1 MFNQGKIRNKMKKSI
16 SILRIVALI
25 LIGCIGTVLLFGE
38 EQDQDLVP
46 FVLHCLFDKVAG
58 LFLLALTASLIMR
71 WSKSDA
77 FFQRIN
83 KWCEDCD

>member
-25 LIGCIGTVLLFGE
+25 LIGGIGTVLLFGE

-77 FFQRIN
+77 FFLRIN

>member
-1 MFNQGKIRNKMKKSI
+1 MFNPSKNRNKMKKTI
-16 SILRIVALI
+16 SILRIVALV

-38 EQDQDLVP
+38 EQDQEFIP
-46 FVLHCLFDKVAG
+46 FVLHFLFNKVAG
-58 LFLLALTASLIMR
+58 LFLLALTAGLIMR

>member
-1 MFNQGKIRNKMKKSI
+1 MKKAI
-16 SILRIVALI
+16 SILRIVALL

-38 EQDQDLVP
+38 EQDEETVS

-58 LFLLALTASLIMR
+58 ISLIALAAGLLMR
-71 WSKSDA
+71 WSKTDA